1 MIQATIRMVIAP
13 HNRRQVVEILTSSAE
28 RTRIREGCLCCRIY
42 HDEQQE
48 GVFMVEEVWKCQ
60 DDLDYHLLSD
70 DYRRVLLVTE
80 MALEPPEIQ
89 FKTISHS
96 AGIELIERARGLNK
110 NSHREQ
116 TSTRSIRSPGST

>member
-13 HNRRQVVEILTSSAE
+13 HNRRQVVEILSSSAE

-48 GVFMVEEVWKCQ
+48 GVFMVEEVWRCQ
-60 DDLDYHLLSD
+60 DDLDYHLLSN
-70 DYRRVLLVTE
+70 DYSQVLLVTE
-80 MALEPPEIQ
+80 MALEPPEIR

-96 AGIELIERARGLNK
+96 AGIELIERARGLKK